1 MFSLMTDRVDA
12 LAGVQARLCS
22 IGEVTE
28 DLEGVSGAALV
39 GVNPV
44 LSCRGRQK
52 DKADVCDQNHSPV
65 CLYWKG
71 ISEVCRN
78 DSDHHIRTKTWLGS
92 LLWLGDL
99 SYRLWAR
106 AGWGAGLGRCVQ
118 DCPGCREGNAWSRS
132 PVGVSSEIQRSPP
145 CLHCPSGT
153 QCRWRQTQACQCRS
167 LGAAGWRQLNA
178 WTWDSSGW
186 AEAEW
191 PRLVGP
197 TEQVY
202 ILINQ
207 LPINCEVQWVSKETV
222 WYLQE
227 VQAVLVH
234 PFLPLDQLL
243 PKHSNE
249 RKHSICITAS
259 DSSQVNNVLIVLG
272 TNTPKVYSQKNP

>member
-1 MFSLMTDRVDA
+1 MYVY
-12 LAGVQARLCS
+12 
-22 IGEVTE
+22 
-28 DLEGVSGAALV
+28 
-39 GVNPV
+39 
-44 LSCRGRQK
+44 
-52 DKADVCDQNHSPV
+52 SPL

-71 ISEVCRN
+71 ISEVCRWIIIKLKWQWSPHQDQN
-78 DSDHHIRTKTWLGS
+78 LMEGS

-99 SYRLWAR
+99 SYRLWAL

-132 PVGVSSEIQRSPP
+132 HVEVSWEIRRSPP
-145 CLHCPSGT
+145 CRHCPSGT
-153 QCRWRQTQACQCRS
+153 QCRRRQTQACQCRP

-249 RKHSICITAS
+249 RKHWKRITAS
-259 DSSQVNNVLIVLG
+259 ESSQVNRLFIVLG
-272 TNTPKVYSQKNP
+272 TNSLKVYSQKNP